1 MEKVCRKRN
10 DAIQF
15 LFSFSVY
22 VRRPLITQL
31 VEVKIPAMLIVPNT

>member
-1 MEKVCRKRN
+1 MKGLQKTN

-22 VRRPLITQL
+22 VKWPLITQL
-31 VEVKIPAMLIVPNT
+31 VEVKIPEMLIVPNT